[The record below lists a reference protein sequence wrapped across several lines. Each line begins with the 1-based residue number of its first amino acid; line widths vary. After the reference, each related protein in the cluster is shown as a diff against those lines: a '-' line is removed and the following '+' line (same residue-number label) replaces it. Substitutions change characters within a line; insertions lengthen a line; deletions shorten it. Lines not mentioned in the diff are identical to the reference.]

1 MGTTGQ
7 IRSVR
12 TDSRP
17 RCYVIFDQGLARLSG
32 NHPLFWSFR
41 PRLNQIIGLSDNESP
56 IQLAPDQRIV
66 NYVTW
71 GRCVF
76 MFP

>member
-32 NHPLFWSFR
+32 NHPLLWSFR

-56 IQLAPDQRIV
+56 IRLAPDQRTV